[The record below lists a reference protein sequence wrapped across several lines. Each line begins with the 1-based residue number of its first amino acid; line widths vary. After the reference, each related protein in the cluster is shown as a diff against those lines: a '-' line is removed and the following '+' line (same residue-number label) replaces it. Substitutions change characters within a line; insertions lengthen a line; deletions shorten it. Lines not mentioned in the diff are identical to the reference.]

1 MATFNHEKAL
11 VGAFSGIVQLHWL
24 IVNSITYCLVCKHFH
39 KLHHTYKQPTAFS
52 VTAIHPVEF
61 LNIQAVYISPMF
73 TVPMY
78 AREYTTKIFWYR
90 NIFEKR
96 WEIFLKNVYC
106 DKIFLAIC
114 LMIKYNIL
122 KIFYI
127 LATYCFMLLYI
138 YYHGIIDHS
147 GINFKVR
154 VTSQKLAAPLS
165 RSFHYARRRPLLGPT
180 WHRWFLHW

>member
-1 MATFNHEKAL
+1 M
-11 VGAFSGIVQLHWL
+11 IVQLRRL
-24 IVNSITYCLVCKHFH
+24 IDNSSTYCLVCQHFH

-78 AREYTTKIFWYR
+78 AREYTNKIFWYG

-96 WEIFLKNVYC
+96 WEIFLKSVYC
-106 DKIFLAIC
+106 DKIFLAIF

-122 KIFYI
+122 KNI
-127 LATYCFMLLYI
+127 LCFSNILL
-138 YYHGIIDHS
+138 H
-147 GINFKVR
+147 
-154 VTSQKLAAPLS
+154 AALHLLS
-165 RSFHYARRRPLLGPT
+165 RDHWPLGDQLQGSCYFSEAGCTSFAKFSLCP
-180 WHRWFLHW
+180 